1 FGFGIT
7 LPFRSIRCPALLWA
21 TPFQIQFPEPGG
33 LSTYCALSPFGKVN
47 VTNPVV
53 SKNSDGVNCRPRYA
67 AEWPNSPARTIY
79 FPGNVAAA
87 AAFSVSPPDV
97 LRLGPPTSAGCH
109 RVSAGGEPRTRG
121 SPAWEAPSFYRRRTL
136 PAGSKS

>member
-1 FGFGIT
+1 MCRRAVRPSLT
-7 LPFRSIRCPALLWA
+7 LAERYPLISL
-21 TPFQIQFPEPGG
+21 
-33 LSTYCALSPFGKVN
+33 V
-47 VTNPVV
+47 VV

-97 LRLGPPTSAGCH
+97 LRLGPPTSAGWH
-109 RVSAGGEPRTRG
+109 AVSAGGDPRTQG

-136 PAGSKS
+136 PAGSKSAGARAQGVEGA